1 MMNQEIDVTGEI
13 CPRPALIVRDNLE
26 EMEPGESLLVT
37 ADYPPAR
44 DNIERT
50 CQKHGYETAEA
61 ESGEGDLFTLRIVV
75 PDEAKGP
82 VMDS

>member
-1 MMNQEIDVTGEI
+1 MSKEIDVTGEI
-13 CPRPALIVRDNLE
+13 CPRPALITRDHLE
-26 EMEPGESLLVT
+26 EMDAGESLLVT

-50 CQKHGYETAEA
+50 CQKHGYETAEVDA
-61 ESGEGDLFTLRIVV
+61 GDGDEFTLRIVV